1 MHNEVYRQF
10 DRICAR
16 RKAGGAVLEIGA
28 VPSPTTLL
36 TLPALKNAT
45 ERIGINLDPASN
57 FADIRIL
64 QANANDMDRFP
75 AGRFDTV
82 LSNSTLEHDK
92 FFWKTLA
99 EIRRVTKPGGLIV
112 LGAPGFARPAS
123 EKWGKRIVRNIP
135 VAGPIMQRRFGS
147 MFASTSTLQVHN
159 FPGDYY
165 RFSAQTFREVF
176 FDGMTDIEVIS
187 ILMPPRIIGAATRA
201 SS

>member
-28 VPSPTTLL
+28 MPSPTTLL
-36 TLPALKNAT
+36 TLPSLQHAT
-45 ERIGINLDPASN
+45 EKIGINIEGPSSYG
-57 FADIRIL
+57 DIRIL
-64 QANANDMDRFP
+64 QANSNDMERFP
-75 AGRFDTV
+75 AARFDTV

-99 EIRRVTKPGGLIV
+99 EIRRVTKPGGLVV
-112 LGAPGFARPAS
+112 LGAPGFARPTS
-123 EKWGKRIVRNIP
+123 EKWAKRVARNVPI
-135 VAGPIMQRRFGS
+135 AGRIIQRRFES
-147 MFASTSTLQVHN
+147 WFASTSTLHVHN

-176 FDGMTDIEVIS
+176 FEGMTDFEVFSVLI
-187 ILMPPRIIGAATRA
+187 PPRIIGAATKE
-201 SS
+201 